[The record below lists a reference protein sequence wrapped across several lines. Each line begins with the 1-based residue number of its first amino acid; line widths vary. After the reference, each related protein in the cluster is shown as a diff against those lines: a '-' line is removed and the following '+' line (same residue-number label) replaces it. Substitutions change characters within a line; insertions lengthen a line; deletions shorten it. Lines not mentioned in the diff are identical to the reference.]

1 MRKNGY
7 MRKRNEDER
16 DRNYKINEGKEK
28 ILEITE
34 ISSSPSLCLTLRNS
48 FFLSRSPYPRC
59 LPLVSPP
66 SFYSSL
72 FSLPSSYS
80 ILFLFILLLLLFCPH
95 SYSLPAIPF
104 LSLLPISP
112 STFPYS
118 ILLLLLILFFLL
130 FCIHI
135 LTLLFHPSPSLFP
148 SPSPTPSSRETTTHY
163 KHSQPCF
170 FCCYSACIKALN

>member
-59 LPLVSPP
+59 LTLSLSSFLLLFPLFASIILLYPLPFHSSPP
-66 SFYSSL
+66 SLLPTLLLTPCYTLPFPPPH
-72 FSLPSSYS
+72 FSVYIPLLYPLTSPHPLLPS
-80 ILFLFILLLLLFCPH
+80 LLHPH
-95 SYSLPAIPF
+95 TYTPLPPF
-104 LSLLPISP
+104 SFPFPLP
-112 STFPYS
+112 FPYP
-118 ILLLLLILFFLL
+118 LL
-130 FCIHI
+130 
-135 LTLLFHPSPSLFP
+135 
-148 SPSPTPSSRETTTHY
+148 
-163 KHSQPCF
+163 
-170 FCCYSACIKALN
+170 A